1 MQGLFSLSFD
11 KKLYFYCFL
20 NLCVKY
26 VYYNLMHT
34 KNHIIKTDFNPRSLE
49 AWKVKLNIESLFSFS
64 LKNRRFVR
72 WKRRSVLFLFQIFT
86 ELIGFF
92 KGFGVSRR
100 FAGAVQTA
108 YEQ

>member
-20 NLCVKY
+20 NLCVKC
-26 VYYNLMHT
+26 VYYNLLYT
-34 KNHIIKTDFNPRSLE
+34 KSHIIKTGFVFFFFIKKD
-49 AWKVKLNIESLFSFS
+49 
-64 LKNRRFVR
+64 RRFVR
-72 WKRRSVLFLFQIFT
+72 WKRRPVLFLFQIFT

>member
-20 NLCVKY
+20 NLCVKC
-26 VYYNLMHT
+26 VYYNLLYT
-34 KNHIIKTDFNPRSLE
+34 KSHIIKTGF
-49 AWKVKLNIESLFSFS
+49 IFSFYY
-64 LKNRRFVR
+64 KNRRFGM
-72 WKRRSVLFLFQIFT
+72 WKRRSFQFLFQIFA

-100 FAGAVQTA
+100 FAGAVQA
-108 YEQ
+108 SNEQ

>member
-20 NLCVKY
+20 NLCVKC
-26 VYYNLMHT
+26 VYYNLLYT
-34 KNHIIKTDFNPRSLE
+34 KSHIIKTGFVFFFFIKKD
-49 AWKVKLNIESLFSFS
+49 
-64 LKNRRFVR
+64 RRFVR

-86 ELIGFF
+86 ELISFF

-100 FAGAVQTA
+100 FAGAVQA
-108 YEQ
+108 SNEQ

>member
-20 NLCVKY
+20 NLCVKC
-26 VYYNLMHT
+26 VYYNLLYT
-34 KNHIIKTDFNPRSLE
+34 KSRIIKTGFVFFFFIKKD
-49 AWKVKLNIESLFSFS
+49 
-64 LKNRRFVR
+64 RRFGM
-72 WKRRSVLFLFQIFT
+72 WKRRSFQFLFQIFT

>member
-34 KNHIIKTDFNPRSLE
+34 KNHIIKTGF
-49 AWKVKLNIESLFSFS
+49 IFSFS
-64 LKNRRFVR
+64 LKKRRFVR

>member
-34 KNHIIKTDFNPRSLE
+34 KNHIIKTGF
-49 AWKVKLNIESLFSFS
+49 IFSVYY
-64 LKNRRFVR
+64 KNRRFGM
-72 WKRRSVLFLFQIFT
+72 WKRRSFQFLFQIFA

>member
-34 KNHIIKTDFNPRSLE
+34 KNHIIKTGF
-49 AWKVKLNIESLFSFS
+49 VFSFS
-64 LKNRRFVR
+64 SKNRRFVR
-72 WKRRSVLFLFQIFT
+72 GKRRSVLFLFQIFT

>member
-1 MQGLFSLSFD
+1 MKIKDFWLVSYVLFH
-11 KKLYFYCFL
+11 KK
-20 NLCVKY
+20 
-26 VYYNLMHT
+26 
-34 KNHIIKTDFNPRSLE
+34 
-49 AWKVKLNIESLFSFS
+49 
-64 LKNRRFVR
+64 RRFVR

-92 KGFGVSRR
+92 KGFGVSGR

>member
-1 MQGLFSLSFD
+1 MCILQPNAYQKSHYQNWFYFFFFI
-11 KKLYFYCFL
+11 KK
-20 NLCVKY
+20 
-26 VYYNLMHT
+26 
-34 KNHIIKTDFNPRSLE
+34 
-49 AWKVKLNIESLFSFS
+49 
-64 LKNRRFVR
+64 RRFVR